1 MADYLTEYKMLP
13 LEIPIEFLKETFN
26 NDIVLKPAEKECI
39 YCTTIMSEIN
49 STEKGILITRFG
61 VCKNIKVWKKCCS
74 NCNIEYWHNEMQSG
88 IFNFDNQ
95 LFVSLDLLDWLRN
108 AVQEHTAISRE
119 ISMLEKRYKVSIDKD
134 KVIKAFFKF
143 ISLTDISSS
152 FKCCLCGY
160 HPTILTFDVN
170 RKCVFNIS
178 DIKGND
184 DTNVKECVNIDRF
197 WSNAERSCIYDSFGD
212 GYANAV
218 IPTLDFWSPWIP
230 ARTRGNSIQ

>member
-26 NDIVLKPAEKECI
+26 NDIVLKPAAKECI
-39 YCTTIMSEIN
+39 YCKTIMSEKN
-49 STEKGILITRFG
+49 STEKGILIIRFG
-61 VCKNIKVWKKCCS
+61 ICKNKVWKKCCS
-74 NCNIEYWHNEMQSG
+74 NCNIEYWHNQMQSG

-134 KVIKAFFKF
+134 KLIKVFFKF

-160 HPTILTFDVN
+160 QTTILTFNVN

-178 DIKGND
+178 DK
-184 DTNVKECVNIDRF
+184 
-197 WSNAERSCIYDSFGD
+197 AMM
-212 GYANAV
+212 
-218 IPTLDFWSPWIP
+218 IPM
-230 ARTRGNSIQ
+230 